1 MRQNIISLV
10 IEYFSPGIFYFHVIN
25 NHLSIRNI
33 AFSLILFI
41 KIGEISALLSFDRG
55 SSEEIGAGKFK
66 LGIYILGCYFEFSQS
81 RFPCSE
87 DKKNSASI
95 L

>member
-10 IEYFSPGIFYFHVIN
+10 IEYFSPGIFYFYVIN

-41 KIGEISALLSFDRG
+41 KIKIGEISALLSYDRG

-66 LGIYILGCYFEFSQS
+66 LGIY
-81 RFPCSE
+81 
-87 DKKNSASI
+87 
-95 L
+95 